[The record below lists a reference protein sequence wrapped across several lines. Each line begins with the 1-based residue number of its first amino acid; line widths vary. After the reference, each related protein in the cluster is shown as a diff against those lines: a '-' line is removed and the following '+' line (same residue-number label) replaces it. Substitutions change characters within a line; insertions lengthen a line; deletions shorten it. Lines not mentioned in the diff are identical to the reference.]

1 MYISTKN
8 MKKRTFDIIYKEHQN
23 KKRVTRKWREGEKNN
38 KIIEK
43 QKQLVPF
50 QEIKKHLFTTKI
62 RNQSEESTTAF
73 TESKG
78 RSIYRNCSFN
88 SSFFFWVTTNEK
100 PQ

>member
-1 MYISTKN
+1 M
-8 MKKRTFDIIYKEHQN
+8 EG
-23 KKRVTRKWREGEKNN
+23 GEKKK

-78 RSIYRNCSFN
+78 RSIYRKSLYCSFN
-88 SSFFFWVTTNEK
+88 LSFFFLGNNKRKTTVK
-100 PQ
+100 S